1 VIQPVRLAEMYRLA
15 VWVASKDMLS
25 MEMSVLYVMILRPWL
40 APKKMLLILSAAAGA
55 TPKWLTLLSFLQ
67 LVSVQFVLPIASNVI
82 LMGLENVMQVNVKQ
96 VTSSR
101 QAKQLARFASISAL
115 NAVPMILTYASIVEK
130 LDTKMQLVYA

>member
-1 VIQPVRLAEMYRLA
+1 
-15 VWVASKDMLS
+15 
-25 MEMSVLYVMILRPWL
+25 
-40 APKKMLLILSAAAGA
+40 MLLILSAAAGA

-67 LVSVQFVLPIASNVI
+67 LVSVQFVLPTVSNVI